1 MASLLLFLL
10 LGFGVLFSFCFGLG
24 ASPRPRAKGLRRRF
38 GRSVFCAPAPLT
50 VSQSPRFIS
59 TAIRS
64 GRYQDLCG
72 AAEGLVQGAP
82 VPNVGLRGTFAFLH
96 CVLIHPLNPPIHTE
110 AEMKQFKHT
119 PLECIR
125 LDLALAGAGASA
137 DVTAWHR
144 VGAAMLQALVRSGYD
159 GEATEIVGNWIG
171 EGLAAYQGAKG
182 NAGDGWK
189 AKGSLVYLM
198 TAVATRGKTASLS
211 SLALCCS
218 TWTGRRGW
226 GGGWVWSAQ
235 RRIR

>member
-1 MASLLLFLL
+1 MSVSAVWALVGAGQLP
-10 LGFGVLFSFCFGLG
+10 GVEDDGTMSHVTSYHLILPSTSSRSSHHPYDNLE
-24 ASPRPRAKGLRRRF
+24 RA
-38 GRSVFCAPAPLT
+38 LT
-50 VSQSPRFIS
+50 TVPSSQLVSQSPRFIS

-72 AAEGLVQGAP
+72 AAEGLVQGAT
-82 VPNVGLRGTFAFLH
+82 VPNVGLR
-96 CVLIHPLNPPIHTE
+96 E

-189 AKGSLVYLM
+189 TKGSLVYLM